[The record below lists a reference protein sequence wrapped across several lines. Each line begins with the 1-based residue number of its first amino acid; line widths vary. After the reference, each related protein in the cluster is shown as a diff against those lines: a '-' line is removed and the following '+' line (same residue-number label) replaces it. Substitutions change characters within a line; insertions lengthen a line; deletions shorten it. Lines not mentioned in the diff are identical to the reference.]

1 MSTFLLKDV
10 YNVNFYTHFLG
21 HLKSVYPNLNAE
33 EFLKAIFIEDWQ
45 DLELKQR
52 MKHSADVLHRTLP
65 YSFEKNA
72 ALLQELV
79 KQMLSSNEKND
90 SLALMFLAD
99 YMERYGI
106 NHLQASV
113 QLMEILTELASCE
126 FAVRQFIIKYP
137 KPMIQQMTQWS
148 SHSNHHVRRLASEGM
163 RPRLPWAIALPEF
176 KKNPAEILP
185 ILENLKADSSEYVRK
200 SVANNINDISKDNP
214 EVVLELISR
223 WKNHSKNTDWIIKH
237 GCRTLLKQGH
247 PAVFQ
252 FYGLQNN
259 SNIEIQNF
267 TLTNTSV
274 PMGDELIFSFTIQ
287 NHDDVAH
294 ELRLEYAMYYKRQ
307 NPSLS
312 KKVFK
317 ISEKILQPNETISI
331 TKKQS
336 FKPITTRKYYSGMH
350 KIGLIV
356 NGIEKE
362 ILEFELI

>member
-45 DLELKQR
+45 ALELKQR

-72 ALLQELV
+72 VLLQELV
-79 KQMLSSNEKND
+79 QQMLSNNKKND

-106 NHLQASV
+106 NHLQASI
-113 QLMEILTELASCE
+113 QFMEILTELASCE
-126 FAVRQFIIKYP
+126 FAVRPFIIKYP
-137 KPMIQQMTQWS
+137 QPMIQQMKAWS
-148 SHSNHHVRRLASEGM
+148 AHPNPHVRRLASEGM

-214 EVVLELISR
+214 DIVFEIIKN
-223 WKNHSKNTDWIIKH
+223 WKGHAKTTDWIIKH

-247 PAVFQ
+247 PQIFQ
-252 FYGLQNN
+252 YYGLTNN
-259 SNIEIQNF
+259 NHILLQEF
-267 TLTNTSV
+267 TLANHNI
-274 PMGDELIFSFTIQ
+274 PMGGELSFSFTIQ
-287 NHDDVAH
+287 NTDEQAN
-294 ELRLEYAMYYKRQ
+294 ELRLEYALFYKRL
-307 NPSLS
+307 NANLS

-336 FKPITTRKYYSGMH
+336 FKPITTRKYYRGMH
-350 KIGLIV
+350 KIALII